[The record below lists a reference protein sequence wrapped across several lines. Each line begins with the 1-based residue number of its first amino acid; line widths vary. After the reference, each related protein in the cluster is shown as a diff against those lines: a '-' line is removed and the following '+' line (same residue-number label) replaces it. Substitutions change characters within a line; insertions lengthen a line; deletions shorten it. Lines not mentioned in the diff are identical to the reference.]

1 MERTDVFQNQNMTCR
16 RVELPGQ
23 PVEIVVKVK
32 PMEYKGK
39 EITKTIVDWRGR
51 HRLFLGDQELDVD
64 RSMTMDL
71 GPKLGTS
78 LGYELHREIPFT
90 EEEKE
95 EGRRRVKEVA
105 IRNLIRAGIW

>member
-1 MERTDVFQNQNMTCR
+1 MERTDMFRNQNMTCR

-23 PVEIVVKVK
+23 PVEIIVKVK
-32 PMEYKGK
+32 PTTYKGK
-39 EITKTIVDWRGR
+39 EITKTITDWRGR
-51 HRLFLGDQELDVD
+51 HRLFLGEREVDVD

-71 GPKLGTS
+71 GPKLGIS
-78 LGYELHREIPFT
+78 LGYELHQEVPFT

-105 IRNLIRAGIW
+105 TQILIRAGIW

>member
-1 MERTDVFQNQNMTCR
+1 M
-16 RVELPGQ
+16 
-23 PVEIVVKVK
+23 
-32 PMEYKGK
+32 
-39 EITKTIVDWRGR
+39 
-51 HRLFLGDQELDVD
+51 D